1 MSFFLGSK
9 EMKGAFKGKDVLEL
23 DSGCGLLGIMTA
35 LLGASVIFTA
45 PLDLQPVLKSNLA
58 LNLPNQTPDLF
69 EFDWGDDGNKLCTRF
84 HDFVMSGAHILQNR
98 EEGDV
103 AKIISNLKE
112 VSGNGTMLIL
122 GYRVPEHDSTIETKF
137 REQLCKYFDLRNG
150 KQVFY
155 ETPNGDIV
163 IIFAKRK
170 PFASFF
176 ENAAAAAPSLVAKQ

>member
-1 MSFFLGSK
+1 
-9 EMKGAFKGKDVLEL
+9 
-23 DSGCGLLGIMTA
+23 MTA

-69 EFDWGDDGNKLCTRF
+69 EFDWCVFLLFSSLPLFDWFSDLSALLETDFRGDDGNKLCTRF